1 MVQKIVVTKRECRAR
16 RVPTG
21 EPQIIPANQFVTI
34 TQDLGGSF
42 TVTWRGNMLRIDGVD
57 ADVLGREALTAP
69 VFDESNE
76 GTDISE
82 KNVWLALESVFD
94 PEIPINLVELGL
106 IYDVAIEQTTGIVT
120 IQMTLTAPGCGM
132 GPVLVSD
139 VEDRVGTVPNVKKV
153 VVELVFDPPWSRD
166 MMSEEAQLE
175 AGLFF

>member
-1 MVQKIVVTKRECRAR
+1 MLQKIVVTKRECRAR

-21 EPQIIPANQFVTI
+21 EHQIIPANQFVNI

-42 TVTWRGNMLRIDGVD
+42 TVTWRGNMLRIDGAD
-57 ADVLGREALTAP
+57 ADVLGREPLVSP
-69 VFDESNE
+69 SFEGDNE
-76 GTDISE
+76 GTDISD
-82 KNVWLALESVFD
+82 KHVWLALESVYD
-94 PEIPINLVELGL
+94 PEIPINLVDLGL

-139 VEDRVGTVPNVKKV
+139 VEYRVGTVPNVKKV
-153 VVELVFDPPWSRD
+153 VVELVFNPPWSRD